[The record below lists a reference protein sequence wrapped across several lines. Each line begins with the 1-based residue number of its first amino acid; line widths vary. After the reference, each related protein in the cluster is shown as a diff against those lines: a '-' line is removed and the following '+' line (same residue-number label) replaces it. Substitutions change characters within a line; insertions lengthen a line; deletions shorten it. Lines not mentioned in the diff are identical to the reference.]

1 MKLLLAFILVFATAP
16 CFAKIK
22 NAPFIPEVDKR
33 FDALEVLNAQSNGVG
48 LYTAQMAHDY
58 WDYSVGT
65 NAATGAHTL
74 SVTLPANA
82 IIRQAYTYSVQT
94 PATSSSATLALS
106 CGSATI
112 LTAANVTSY
121 TTGNITAA
129 NQTGTAA
136 TMSNVGSSACVVTA
150 TVASGPFTAGK
161 LDIFV
166 EYVIHQ

>member
-22 NAPFIPEVDKR
+22 NSPFIPEVDKR
-33 FDALEVLNAQSNGVG
+33 FDVLEVANSLATGVG
-48 LYTAQMAHDY
+48 LYNAQVAHDY
-58 WDYSVGT
+58 WDQTVGT
-65 NAATGAHTL
+65 NGAVGAHTL

-82 IIRQAYTYSVQT
+82 IIQQAYTYSVLT
-94 PATSSSATLALS
+94 PATGTSATLALS

-112 LTAANVTSY
+112 LTAADVTGR
-121 TTGNITAA
+121 TTGTITAN

-150 TVASGPFTAGK
+150 TVAVGTFTAGK
-161 LDIFV
+161 LDIFID
-166 EYVIHQ
+166 YVIHQ